1 MIKDYQA
8 ENLNLL
14 IKLEQG
20 NSDVPDYTRKF
31 NEYYNFWKPEVSE
44 KFGTYLYIMG
54 LRSAPLRA
62 DLMSA
67 YSLGQFNSLSDL
79 QLHAAR
85 SNLCRIPTTS
95 RVDAQRQLTP
105 TGSKPFGSS
114 KRSWIKAKILKG

>member
-20 NSDVPDYTRKF
+20 NLDVPDYTRKF
-31 NEYYNFWKPEVSE
+31 NDYYIFWKPEVSD

-54 LRSAPLRA
+54 FRSGPLRA

-67 YSLGQFNSLSDL
+67 YSLGKCNSLSDL

-85 SNLCRIPTTS
+85 SNLCRLPSTS
-95 RVDAQRQLTP
+95 RNDLRRQLQRP
-105 TGSKPFGSS
+105 GPKAFVSS
-114 KRSWIKAKILKG
+114 KSN